1 MPRHVIVER
10 IKFLRSAR
18 VETAITSPKHRAAA
32 DSDEGDAPRGGI
44 RTVCLGSFACGSG
57 FGPAMTCG
65 GGAILLMG
73 HIDSTRAPLAPT
85 ILRCEMRVTP
95 ASQNCRHANRIDAI
109 RTSAHV

>member
-44 RTVCLGSFACGSG
+44 RTVCVGSFACGPG
-57 FGPAMTCG
+57 FGSAMTCG

-73 HIDSTRAPLAPT
+73 HIDSTRAALTST
-85 ILRCEMRVTP
+85 IVRCEMR
-95 ASQNCRHANRIDAI
+95 ASLGLAKYRNANRIDAI